1 MAGVVFLPP
10 TLIFESKFR
19 IPNLSAHYMSKRGL
33 LIISSK
39 MTYDPILFGT
49 GFALFDFIKHSY
61 ACFYHAK
68 DIRQATTYSGA
79 A

>member
-1 MAGVVFLPP
+1 M
-10 TLIFESKFR
+10 T
-19 IPNLSAHYMSKRGL
+19 KRGI
-33 LIISSK
+33 LIISLK